1 MELTKLKEAGLVQ
14 MGAYGKVILSDELFT
29 ALTAY
34 ANQSDNETDNR
45 RRADALGF
53 GGREI
58 RVAPGAIVRV
68 HDKEKIG
75 RNVFVGLYTYI
86 NGNVTI
92 GENTLIGPNCSLAAG
107 NHKFDAKT
115 GWFSARTEEDGDDSI
130 RIGAGNWLA
139 SGVIVTGGVKLG
151 RCNLVCANSVVTRS
165 TPDYAIMAGTPAR
178 QIGTI
183 DPETGAYHWEQ
194 KGQE

>member
-1 MELTKLKEAGLVQ
+1 MVLTKLKEAGLVQ
-14 MGAYGKVILSDELFT
+14 MRADGKVILSDELFT

-75 RNVFVGLYTYI
+75 RNVFIGLYTYI

-107 NHKFDAKT
+107 NHKFDART

-130 RIGAGNWLA
+130 RIGAG
-139 SGVIVTGGVKLG
+139 S
-151 RCNLVCANSVVTRS
+151 
-165 TPDYAIMAGTPAR
+165 
-178 QIGTI
+178 
-183 DPETGAYHWEQ
+183 
-194 KGQE
+194 